1 MKKIKPKHIAS
12 LLHEATKD
20 VKESELPEILKD
32 IVALIAKH
40 RLTSKSQEIIR
51 EFYSIYNADNGIEEV
66 TITRTERLG
75 DVKLRSFG
83 KALAQA
89 LDVKEVFITEKVDER
104 LLAGMK
110 IETGSGLQID
120 ATLAGRISQLRKTL
134 TR

>member
-1 MKKIKPKHIAS
+1 MKRITPRHIAA
-12 LLHEATKD
+12 LLYESTND
-20 VKESELPEILKD
+20 IKESELAATMKD
-32 IVALIAKH
+32 VVALIAKH
-40 RLTSKSQEIIR
+40 RLMAKTGEIIR
-51 EFYSIYNADNGIEEV
+51 EFYSIYNAANGIEEV
-66 TITRTERLG
+66 TITRTERMG
-75 DVKLRSFG
+75 DAKLRSFG

-120 ATLAGRISQLRKTL
+120 ATLAGRISQLRKSL

>member
-1 MKKIKPKHIAS
+1 MKKVAPKHIAA
-12 LLHEATKD
+12 LLYESTKD
-20 VKESELPEILKD
+20 AKESELSAIMKD
-32 IVALIAKH
+32 IVSLIAKH
-40 RLTSKSQEIIR
+40 RLMSKGQEIVR

-75 DVKLRSFG
+75 DAKLRSFG
-83 KALAQA
+83 KALAGA